1 MLDLRRLPGVV
12 WALSLSICLLG
23 VPLCISACTA
33 AAAGVLVGAAESGSA
48 MIKKGKV
55 SAVVLARE
63 ADVRTAVERAGGVLS
78 LELRRTEEQAE
89 RTAYFY
95 DEAEGGRV
103 SVYVSRRTDSVTSLI
118 VDVGSFGRPDM
129 ARLMYLQVMD
139 ELEDADAFLEEW
151 RPGVLPGAGQ

>member
-1 MLDLRRLPGVV
+1 MTGQCITVRRAIALAAILWSAGLMLPG
-12 WALSLSICLLG
+12 
-23 VPLCISACTA
+23 CTA
-33 AAAGVLVGAAESGSA
+33 AAAGVVFGAAESGSA

-63 ADVRTAVERAGGVLS
+63 ADVRSAVERAGGVLS
-78 LELRRTEEQAE
+78 LESRRVEEQAE

-139 ELEDADAFLEEW
+139 ELEDAGAFLEEW

>member
-1 MLDLRRLPGVV
+1 
-12 WALSLSICLLG
+12 
-23 VPLCISACTA
+23 
-33 AAAGVLVGAAESGSA
+33 